1 MGCEPRRAF
10 EPCACARFGF
20 IFVFKSAV
28 VAQHT
33 HAHTRTHSVP
43 VPRITNKQLPITDT
57 CMRWRTRTHVYPG
70 HEFIVA
76 IQPNVCAGHRRDVMG
91 MKQIREHACSLV
103 NSGGLGLVCVC
114 VCVKSPAHATRAT
127 DRVAHAR
134 THARI
139 ELTSPVRGDAMRCVR
154 ACVTYP
160 EKERARSLVPY
171 KTTGAAADGI
181 HSTCNARRPH
191 NSPVRCAVTIPLRS
205 TPAHKTYTHTPTPI
219 RSPCPR

>member
-114 VCVKSPAHATRAT
+114 VCQITCARDTR
-127 DRVAHAR
+127 DRSCCTRTHAR
-134 THARI
+134 THRAD
-139 ELTSPVRGDAMRCVR
+139 EPVERGCNAMR
-154 ACVTYP
+154 ACVRNVPRKRT
-160 EKERARSLVPY
+160 RSLARALQNDRGCSRRDSFDVQRS
-171 KTTGAAADGI
+171 
-181 HSTCNARRPH
+181 STAQL
-191 NSPVRCAVTIPLRS
+191 SGPLRCDDS
-205 TPAHKTYTHTPTPI
+205 IAIYT
-219 RSPCPR
+219 CA